1 MQRNKLSVG
10 LKDGIY
16 TLSEDGYGDIHTVG
30 EMSLIEYL
38 EILRKKKIDAVRTM
52 HSAEMK
58 ITDIAEKTGLDF
70 DTIQKII

>member
-1 MQRNKLSVG
+1 MCIR
-10 LKDGIY
+10 DRI
-16 TLSEDGYGDIHTVG
+16 
-30 EMSLIEYL
+30 SLIEYL